1 MQLTISSF
9 INLNFVKIKLIDL
22 HASLTCII
30 LIVCVN
36 YFSQPSCCIKT
47 YERFEIT
54 YLKYRNIIFFL
65 ALIGT
70 LGNIALNFIYGQAAT
85 NIEASRPLVATFIG
99 YIFNA
104 LAIFFYVQ
112 LLSQFYLYG
121 KFTAYGLILLI
132 LFLIVLLFVKH
143 YLIFSFFLFLLIL

>member
-1 MQLTISSF
+1 MSNRFYFNFFYIFFCALLPISF
-9 INLNFVKIKLIDL
+9 IYVGNAYPELNYFMLGLFSDSVIVPGLIY
-22 HASLTCII
+22 ASLTCII

-36 YFSQPSCCIKT
+36 YFSQPSGGIKT

-99 YIFNA
+99 YIFN
-104 LAIFFYVQ
+104 
-112 LLSQFYLYG
+112 
-121 KFTAYGLILLI
+121 
-132 LFLIVLLFVKH
+132 
-143 YLIFSFFLFLLIL
+143 